1 MVLPR
6 NLIREKARCCGC
18 LQDEW
23 KTAHQNREQLKYAK
37 INELE
42 EEDVLTIHYIW
53 PIFSIPTALHQLMW
67 WLRILAG
74 LEFWLRQLK
83 DLYSLSLRLSLS
95 KMYCLNHYS
104 FTIKVLIS
112 SKANLW
118 CRADPLEKTPML
130 GKIEGRKRRGRQ
142 KLRGLDG
149 ITDSMD
155 LSLSKLQE
163 IVKDREA
170 WRAAVHGV
178 TESPTRLSNWTT
190 KANLWIIFLNKREII
205 FQEKK
210 SWEKLSLA
218 KGRQSIL

>member
-67 WLRILAG
+67 WLRIQAG

-104 FTIKVLIS
+104 FTYFFPLYKTRVHTHRLCRFPQQKRFEFHFAMMIS
-112 SKANLW
+112 HYLYLMFRIVFNIQILHE
-118 CRADPLEKTPML
+118 LVI
-130 GKIEGRKRRGRQ
+130 IENILAYFVFKSSEVP
-142 KLRGLDG
+142 KLL
-149 ITDSMD
+149 
-155 LSLSKLQE
+155 L
-163 IVKDREA
+163 
-170 WRAAVHGV
+170 
-178 TESPTRLSNWTT
+178 
-190 KANLWIIFLNKREII
+190 F
-205 FQEKK
+205 
-210 SWEKLSLA
+210 
-218 KGRQSIL
+218 

>member
-6 NLIREKARCCGC
+6 NLLREKARCCGC

-95 KMYCLNHYS
+95 KMYCLNHYH

-118 CRADPLEKTPML
+118 CRELTHWERPQCWERLKA
-130 GKIEGRKRRGRQ
+130 GREGGDRGWE
-142 KLRGLDG
+142 GW
-149 ITDSMD
+149 MA
-155 LSLSKLQE
+155 SLTQ
-163 IVKDREA
+163 
-170 WRAAVHGV
+170 
-178 TESPTRLSNWTT
+178 WT
-190 KANLWIIFLNKREII
+190 
-205 FQEKK
+205 
-210 SWEKLSLA
+210 
-218 KGRQSIL
+218 